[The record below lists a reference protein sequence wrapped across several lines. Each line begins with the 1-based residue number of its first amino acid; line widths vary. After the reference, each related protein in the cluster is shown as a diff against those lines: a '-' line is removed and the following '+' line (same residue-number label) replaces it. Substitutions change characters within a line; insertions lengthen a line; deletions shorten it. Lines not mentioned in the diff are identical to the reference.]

1 MQFMLIRLDDG
12 ADAAAADPQA
22 VLDDLL
28 ARLPEAGGAA
38 GAGAA
43 GANGAS
49 GSADVHAGAGAATGG
64 ADGQRSADGAGS
76 DAAAG
81 GRADAP
87 RPPALALAFA
97 PDAQARRLKLWPG
110 GAAVTAGPFP
120 AGERLPAG
128 FAVFEAP
135 SRAAALAW
143 LRARV
148 PATTGAGIT
157 LELRETGC
165 PGGCAG
171 IPPGA
176 AGDDAC
182 YAILLRAD
190 AATERDAIPPQAT
203 LDRLNAFN
211 ARHAAAGTLL
221 AGDGLK
227 STARGARV
235 RAADGRASIMDG
247 PFAEAKE
254 LIAGFWMICAPSLDA
269 ALDWARTLPY
279 PTGPYVEVEVRRV
292 ALIGPPAAAT
302 AGVGAAQVGAARL
315 REDASVRAEQLD
327 AALRAELA
335 PQPDWDRP

>member
-1 MQFMLIRLDDG
+1 MQFMLIRTDNDDR
-12 ADAAAADPQA
+12 AATADPQA

-28 ARLPEAGGAA
+28 RRLPGGPGAA
-38 GAGAA
+38 
-43 GANGAS
+43 
-49 GSADVHAGAGAATGG
+49 
-64 ADGQRSADGAGS
+64 
-76 DAAAG
+76 
-81 GRADAP
+81 ADAP
-87 RPPALALAFA
+87 RAPALALAFA
-97 PDAQARRLKLWPG
+97 PDAEALRLKLWPG
-110 GAAVTAGPFP
+110 GEVVTTGPFP
-120 AGERLPAG
+120 STERLPAG

-143 LRARV
+143 LRDHLPVSA
-148 PATTGAGIT
+148 AGTAT

-176 AGDDAC
+176 AGGDAC
-182 YAILLRAD
+182 YAILLRSD
-190 AATERDAIPPQAT
+190 AGTERDAIPPQEK

-211 ARHAAAGTLL
+211 AIHAAAGTLL

-235 RAADGRASIMDG
+235 RVANGGASVIDG
-247 PFAEAKE
+247 PFSEAKE
-254 LIAGFWMICAPSLDA
+254 LIAGFWMIRAPSIEA

-279 PTGPYVEVEVRRV
+279 PTGPEVDVEIRRV
-292 ALIGPPAAAT
+292 ALIAPPGAST
-302 AGVGAAQVGAARL
+302 ASAGAPDRL

-335 PQPDWDRP
+335 PQPAWDRP

>member
-1 MQFMLIRLDDG
+1 MQFMLIRTDND
-12 ADAAAADPQA
+12 ARAAAADPQA

-28 ARLPEAGGAA
+28 RRLP
-38 GAGAA
+38 
-43 GANGAS
+43 S
-49 GSADVHAGAGAATGG
+49 G
-64 ADGQRSADGAGS
+64 QP
-76 DAAAG
+76 
-81 GRADAP
+81 ADADMSGVATPGVATP
-87 RPPALALAFA
+87 RPPALALAFV
-97 PDAQARRLKLWPG
+97 PDAEARRLKLWPG
-110 GAAVTAGPFP
+110 GEAVTAGPFP
-120 AGERLPAG
+120 AAERLPAG

-143 LRARV
+143 LRDRGLA
-148 PATTGAGIT
+148 PADGTIT

-176 AGDDAC
+176 AGGDTC
-182 YAILLRAD
+182 YAILLRSD
-190 AATERDAIPPQAT
+190 AATERDNIPAQEK

-211 ARHAAAGTLL
+211 AVHAAAGTLL

-235 RAADGRASIMDG
+235 RAANGSASVIDG

-254 LIAGFWMICAPSLDA
+254 LIAGFWMIRASSIDA

-279 PTGPYVEVEVRRV
+279 PTGPEVEVEIRPV
-292 ALIGPPAAAT
+292 AAIAPILAPLAAPASPAEAK
-302 AGVGAAQVGAARL
+302 ARL
-315 REDASVRAEQLD
+315 REEASVRAEQLD

-335 PQPDWDRP
+335 PQAAWDRP

>member
-1 MQFMLIRLDDG
+1 MQFMLIRTDNDDRS
-12 ADAAAADPQA
+12 ATADPQA

-28 ARLPEAGGAA
+28 RRLPG
-38 GAGAA
+38 GAGAP
-43 GANGAS
+43 GA
-49 GSADVHAGAGAATGG
+49 
-64 ADGQRSADGAGS
+64 
-76 DAAAG
+76 
-81 GRADAP
+81 
-87 RPPALALAFA
+87 PALALAFA
-97 PDAQARRLKLWPG
+97 PDTEALRLRLWPDG
-110 GAAVTAGPFP
+110 EAVTTGPFP
-120 AGERLPAG
+120 RAERLPAG

-143 LRARV
+143 LHDHA
-148 PATTGAGIT
+148 PATGTVT

-182 YAILLRAD
+182 YAILLRSD
-190 AATERDAIPPQAT
+190 AGTERDAIPLQEK

-211 ARHAAAGTLL
+211 AIHAAAGTLL

-235 RAADGRASIMDG
+235 RVANGGASVIDG

-254 LIAGFWMICAPSLDA
+254 LIAGFWMIRAPSIEA

-279 PTGPYVEVEVRRV
+279 PTGPEIEVEIRRV
-292 ALIGPPAAAT
+292 ALIAPLGAAASD
-302 AGVGAAQVGAARL
+302 VSARL

-335 PQPDWDRP
+335 PQPAWDRP

>member
-1 MQFMLIRLDDG
+1 MQFMLIRTDNDTR
-12 ADAAAADPQA
+12 AAAADPQA

-28 ARLPEAGGAA
+28 RRLPGG
-38 GAGAA
+38 
-43 GANGAS
+43 
-49 GSADVHAGAGAATGG
+49 HAATV
-64 ADGQRSADGAGS
+64 
-76 DAAAG
+76 
-81 GRADAP
+81 DAP
-87 RPPALALAFA
+87 RAPALALAFA
-97 PDAQARRLKLWPG
+97 ADADARRLKLWPG
-110 GAAVTAGPFP
+110 GEAVTSGPFP
-120 AGERLPAG
+120 SDERLPAG

-143 LRARV
+143 LQANGV
-148 PATTGAGIT
+148 ISANDDVT

-176 AGDDAC
+176 AGDDTC
-182 YAILLRAD
+182 YAILLRSD
-190 AATERDAIPPQAT
+190 AGTERDAIPLQEK

-211 ARHAAAGTLL
+211 AIHAAAGTLL

-227 STARGARV
+227 STARGNRV
-235 RAADGRASIMDG
+235 RVANGGASIIDG

-254 LIAGFWMICAPSLDA
+254 LIAGFWMIRAPSIDA

-279 PTGPYVEVEVRRV
+279 PTGPEVEVEIRPV
-292 ALIGPPAAAT
+292 ALIAALGKHAPADTAT
-302 AGVGAAQVGAARL
+302 ARL

-335 PQPDWDRP
+335 PQPAWDRP

>member
-1 MQFMLIRLDDG
+1 MQFMLIRLDNG
-12 ADAAAADPQA
+12 PAAAAADPQA

-28 ARLPEAGGAA
+28 ARLPGAGFDA
-38 GAGAA
+38 GAGAD
-43 GANGAS
+43 
-49 GSADVHAGAGAATGG
+49 SATD
-64 ADGQRSADGAGS
+64 R
-76 DAAAG
+76 AAG
-81 GRADAP
+81 GVDTP

-97 PDAQARRLKLWPG
+97 PDGEARRLKLWPG

-143 LRARV
+143 LRTRV
-148 PATTGAGIT
+148 PPTAGAGT
-157 LELRETGC
+157 GTDVMLELRETGC

-190 AATERDAIPPQAT
+190 TATERDAIPPQAM
-203 LDRLNAFN
+203 LDRLNTFN

-227 STARGARV
+227 SSARGARV
-235 RAADGRASIMDG
+235 RTTAGRAGIIDG

-254 LIAGFWMICAPSLDA
+254 LIAGFWMIRAPSLDA

-279 PTGPYVEVEVRRV
+279 PTAPHVEVEIRRV
-292 ALIGPPAAAT
+292 ALIAPQAGSAAVAAVAAP
-302 AGVGAAQVGAARL
+302 AGVAQVGAAHL

-335 PQPDWDRP
+335 PQPVWDRP

>member
-1 MQFMLIRLDDG
+1 MQFMLIRTDNDDRS
-12 ADAAAADPQA
+12 AAADPQA

-28 ARLPEAGGAA
+28 RRLPGGAGVP
-38 GAGAA
+38 GA
-43 GANGAS
+43 
-49 GSADVHAGAGAATGG
+49 
-64 ADGQRSADGAGS
+64 
-76 DAAAG
+76 
-81 GRADAP
+81 
-87 RPPALALAFA
+87 PALALAFA
-97 PDAQARRLKLWPG
+97 PDTEALRLRLWPDG
-110 GAAVTAGPFP
+110 EAVTTGPFP
-120 AGERLPAG
+120 RAERLPAG

-135 SRAAALAW
+135 SRAAAVAW
-143 LRARV
+143 LHDHV
-148 PATTGAGIT
+148 PPSGAVT

-176 AGDDAC
+176 TKDDAC

-190 AATERDAIPPQAT
+190 AGTERDAIPLQEK

-211 ARHAAAGTLL
+211 AIHAAAGTLL

-235 RAADGRASIMDG
+235 RVANGAANVIDG

-254 LIAGFWMICAPSLDA
+254 LIAGFWMIRAPSIEA

-279 PTGPYVEVEVRRV
+279 PTGPEVEVEIRRV
-292 ALIGPPAAAT
+292 ALIAPLGAAASDV
-302 AGVGAAQVGAARL
+302 VGRL

-335 PQPDWDRP
+335 PQPAWNRP

>member
-1 MQFMLIRLDDG
+1 MQFMLIRTDNDDR
-12 ADAAAADPQA
+12 AAAADPQA

-28 ARLPEAGGAA
+28 RRLPAGRTA
-38 GAGAA
+38 
-43 GANGAS
+43 
-49 GSADVHAGAGAATGG
+49 
-64 ADGQRSADGAGS
+64 
-76 DAAAG
+76 
-81 GRADAP
+81 ADAP
-87 RPPALALAFA
+87 GAPALALAFA
-97 PDAQARRLKLWPG
+97 PDAEAVRLKLWPG
-110 GAAVTAGPFP
+110 GEAVTTGPFP
-120 AGERLPAG
+120 RAERLPAG

-143 LRARV
+143 LQARAG
-148 PATTGAGIT
+148 TDAGT
-157 LELRETGC
+157 VELRETGC

-182 YAILLRAD
+182 YAILLRSD
-190 AATERDAIPPQAT
+190 AGTERDAIPLQEK

-211 ARHAAAGTLL
+211 AVHAAAGTLL

-235 RAADGRASIMDG
+235 RVANGGASIIDG

-254 LIAGFWMICAPSLDA
+254 LIAGFWMIRAPSIDA

-279 PTGPYVEVEVRRV
+279 PTGPEVEVEVRPV
-292 ALIGPPAAAT
+292 ALIAPLGKHAPMDET
-302 AGVGAAQVGAARL
+302 AARL

-335 PQPDWDRP
+335 PQPAWDRP

>member
-1 MQFMLIRLDDG
+1 MQFMLIRTDNE
-12 ADAAAADPQA
+12 ASAAAADPQA

-28 ARLPEAGGAA
+28 RRLPAGQP
-38 GAGAA
+38 
-43 GANGAS
+43 
-49 GSADVHAGAGAATGG
+49 ATGE
-64 ADGQRSADGAGS
+64 
-76 DAAAG
+76 
-81 GRADAP
+81 AP
-87 RPPALALAFA
+87 RPPALALAFV
-97 PDAQARRLKLWPG
+97 PDAEARRLKLWPG
-110 GAAVTAGPFP
+110 GEAVTAGPFP
-120 AGERLPAG
+120 AAERLPAG

-143 LRARV
+143 LRDRGLA
-148 PATTGAGIT
+148 PADGTVT

-176 AGDDAC
+176 AGDDTC
-182 YAILLRAD
+182 YAILLRSD
-190 AATERDAIPPQAT
+190 AATERDNIPPQEK

-211 ARHAAAGTLL
+211 AVHAAAGTLL

-235 RAADGRASIMDG
+235 RAANGSASVIDG

-254 LIAGFWMICAPSLDA
+254 LIAGFWMIRAPSIDA

-279 PTGPYVEVEVRRV
+279 PTGPEVEVEIRPV
-292 ALIGPPAAAT
+292 AVIAPLAAPASPAEA
-302 AGVGAAQVGAARL
+302 AARL
-315 REDASVRAEQLD
+315 REEASVRAEQLD

-335 PQPDWDRP
+335 PQAAWHRP

>member
-1 MQFMLIRLDDG
+1 MQFMLIRTDNDDRS
-12 ADAAAADPQA
+12 ATADPQA

-28 ARLPEAGGAA
+28 RRLPS
-38 GAGAA
+38 GAGVP
-43 GANGAS
+43 GA
-49 GSADVHAGAGAATGG
+49 
-64 ADGQRSADGAGS
+64 
-76 DAAAG
+76 
-81 GRADAP
+81 
-87 RPPALALAFA
+87 PALALAFA
-97 PDAQARRLKLWPG
+97 PDAQALRLRLWPG
-110 GAAVTAGPFP
+110 GEAVTSGPFP
-120 AGERLPAG
+120 SEERLPAG

-143 LRARV
+143 LQANGV
-148 PATTGAGIT
+148 IDAGGDVT
-157 LELRETGC
+157 VELRETGC

-176 AGDDAC
+176 AGMEAC
-182 YAILLRAD
+182 YAILLRSD
-190 AATERDAIPPQAT
+190 AGTERDAVPLQEK

-211 ARHAAAGTLL
+211 AIHAAAGTLL

-235 RAADGRASIMDG
+235 RVAKGAASIIDG

-254 LIAGFWMICAPSLDA
+254 LIAGFWMIRAPSIDA

-279 PTGPYVEVEVRRV
+279 PTGPEVEVEIRPV
-292 ALIGPPAAAT
+292 ALIAPLGRHAPVDAAT
-302 AGVGAAQVGAARL
+302 ARL

-335 PQPDWDRP
+335 PQPAWDRP

>member
-1 MQFMLIRLDDG
+1 MQFMLIRTDNGDR
-12 ADAAAADPQA
+12 AAAADPQA

-28 ARLPEAGGAA
+28 RRLPGGAGTP
-38 GAGAA
+38 GA
-43 GANGAS
+43 
-49 GSADVHAGAGAATGG
+49 
-64 ADGQRSADGAGS
+64 
-76 DAAAG
+76 
-81 GRADAP
+81 
-87 RPPALALAFA
+87 PALALAFA
-97 PDAQARRLKLWPG
+97 PDTEALRLRLWPDG
-110 GAAVTAGPFP
+110 ESVTAGPFP
-120 AGERLPAG
+120 RAERLPAG

-143 LRARV
+143 LQDHA
-148 PATTGAGIT
+148 PATGTVT

-182 YAILLRAD
+182 YAILLRSD
-190 AATERDAIPPQAT
+190 AGTERDAIPLQEK

-211 ARHAAAGTLL
+211 AIHAAAGTLL

-235 RAADGRASIMDG
+235 RVANGGASIIDG

-254 LIAGFWMICAPSLDA
+254 LIAGFWMIRAPSIEA

-279 PTGPYVEVEVRRV
+279 PTGPEVEVEIRRV
-292 ALIGPPAAAT
+292 ALIAPLGAAAND
-302 AGVGAAQVGAARL
+302 VSARL

-335 PQPDWDRP
+335 PQPAWDRP

>member
-1 MQFMLIRLDDG
+1 MQFMLIRTDNG
-12 ADAAAADPQA
+12 TRAAAADPQA

-28 ARLPEAGGAA
+28 RRLPGGQ
-38 GAGAA
+38 
-43 GANGAS
+43 
-49 GSADVHAGAGAATGG
+49 AAT
-64 ADGQRSADGAGS
+64 ADGP
-76 DAAAG
+76 
-81 GRADAP
+81 RA
-87 RPPALALAFA
+87 PALALAFA
-97 PDAQARRLKLWPG
+97 PDADARRLKLWPG
-110 GAAVTAGPFP
+110 GDAVTSGPFP

-143 LRARV
+143 LQANGV
-148 PATTGAGIT
+148 VSAKDDVTV
-157 LELRETGC
+157 ELRETGC

-176 AGDDAC
+176 AGGDTC
-182 YAILLRAD
+182 YAILLRSD
-190 AATERDAIPPQAT
+190 AGTERDAIPLQEK

-211 ARHAAAGTLL
+211 AIHAAAGTLL

-235 RAADGRASIMDG
+235 RVANGGASIIDG

-254 LIAGFWMICAPSLDA
+254 LIAGFWMIRAPSIDA

-279 PTGPYVEVEVRRV
+279 PTGPEVEVEVRPV
-292 ALIGPPAAAT
+292 ALIAPLGKHAPVDET
-302 AGVGAAQVGAARL
+302 TARL

-335 PQPDWDRP
+335 PQPAWDRP

>member
-1 MQFMLIRLDDG
+1 MQFMLIRTDNDTR
-12 ADAAAADPQA
+12 AAAADPQA

-28 ARLPEAGGAA
+28 RRLPGGQPAG
-38 GAGAA
+38 
-43 GANGAS
+43 
-49 GSADVHAGAGAATGG
+49 
-64 ADGQRSADGAGS
+64 
-76 DAAAG
+76 
-81 GRADAP
+81 ADAP
-87 RPPALALAFA
+87 RAPALALAFA
-97 PDAQARRLKLWPG
+97 PDAAARRLKLWPG
-110 GAAVTAGPFP
+110 GEAVTSGPF
-120 AGERLPAG
+120 AASERLPAG

-143 LRARV
+143 LRDRGLA
-148 PATTGAGIT
+148 PADGTVT

-176 AGDDAC
+176 AGDDTC
-182 YAILLRAD
+182 YAILLRSD
-190 AATERDAIPPQAT
+190 AGTERDAIPLQDK

-211 ARHAAAGTLL
+211 AIHAAAGTLL

-235 RAADGRASIMDG
+235 RVANGSASIIDG

-254 LIAGFWMICAPSLDA
+254 LIAGFWMIRAPSIDA

-279 PTGPYVEVEVRRV
+279 PTGPEVEVEVRPV
-292 ALIGPPAAAT
+292 ALIANLTAQDAAA
-302 AGVGAAQVGAARL
+302 ASL

-335 PQPDWDRP
+335 PQPAWDRP

>member
-1 MQFMLIRLDDG
+1 MQFMLIRTDNE
-12 ADAAAADPQA
+12 ASAAAADPQA

-28 ARLPEAGGAA
+28 RRLPAGQP
-38 GAGAA
+38 
-43 GANGAS
+43 
-49 GSADVHAGAGAATGG
+49 ATGE
-64 ADGQRSADGAGS
+64 
-76 DAAAG
+76 
-81 GRADAP
+81 AP
-87 RPPALALAFA
+87 RPPALALAFV
-97 PDAQARRLKLWPG
+97 PDAEARRLKLWPG
-110 GAAVTAGPFP
+110 GEAVTAGPFP
-120 AGERLPAG
+120 AAERLPAG

-143 LRARV
+143 LRDRGLA
-148 PATTGAGIT
+148 PADGTVT

-176 AGDDAC
+176 AGDDTC
-182 YAILLRAD
+182 YAILLRSD
-190 AATERDAIPPQAT
+190 AATERDNIPPQEK

-211 ARHAAAGTLL
+211 AVHAAAGTLL

-235 RAADGRASIMDG
+235 RAANGSASVIDG

-254 LIAGFWMICAPSLDA
+254 LIAGFWMIRAPSIDA

-279 PTGPYVEVEVRRV
+279 PTGPEVEVEIRPV
-292 ALIGPPAAAT
+292 AAIAPLAAPASPAEA
-302 AGVGAAQVGAARL
+302 AARL
-315 REDASVRAEQLD
+315 REEASVRAEQLD

-335 PQPDWDRP
+335 PQAAWDRP

>member
-1 MQFMLIRLDDG
+1 MQFMLIRTDNDTRT
-12 ADAAAADPQA
+12 AATDAHA

-28 ARLPEAGGAA
+28 RRLPGAHPGTA
-38 GAGAA
+38 PA
-43 GANGAS
+43 
-49 GSADVHAGAGAATGG
+49 GSAVEGVP
-64 ADGQRSADGAGS
+64 
-76 DAAAG
+76 
-81 GRADAP
+81 RA
-87 RPPALALAFA
+87 PALALAFA
-97 PDAQARRLKLWPG
+97 PDAEAVRLKLWPG
-110 GAAVTAGPFP
+110 GEAVTSGPFP
-120 AGERLPAG
+120 AAERLPAG

-143 LRARV
+143 LQDQGLA
-148 PATTGAGIT
+148 PAGGTVT

-182 YAILLRAD
+182 YAILLRSD
-190 AATERDAIPPQAT
+190 AGTERDAIPLQEK

-211 ARHAAAGTLL
+211 AIHAAAGTLL

-235 RAADGRASIMDG
+235 RVANGGASVFDG

-254 LIAGFWMICAPSLDA
+254 LIAGFWMIRASSIEA
-269 ALDWARTLPY
+269 ALEWARTLPY
-279 PTGPYVEVEVRRV
+279 PTGPDVEVEIRRV
-292 ALIGPPAAAT
+292 ALIAPLGAAAAP
-302 AGVGAAQVGAARL
+302 AGAAARL

-335 PQPDWDRP
+335 PQAAWDRP

>member
-1 MQFMLIRLDDG
+1 MQFMLIRTDNDDR
-12 ADAAAADPQA
+12 AAAADPQA

-28 ARLPEAGGAA
+28 RRLPGGAA
-38 GAGAA
+38 AA
-43 GANGAS
+43 GAPGA
-49 GSADVHAGAGAATGG
+49 
-64 ADGQRSADGAGS
+64 
-76 DAAAG
+76 
-81 GRADAP
+81 
-87 RPPALALAFA
+87 PALALAFA
-97 PDAQARRLKLWPG
+97 PDSEALRLKLWPDG
-110 GAAVTAGPFP
+110 EAVTAGPFP
-120 AGERLPAG
+120 RAERLPAG

-143 LRARV
+143 LQGHAH
-148 PATTGAGIT
+148 ATGTVT

-182 YAILLRAD
+182 YAILLRSD
-190 AATERDAIPPQAT
+190 AGTERDAIPLQEK

-211 ARHAAAGTLL
+211 AIHAAAGTLL

-235 RAADGRASIMDG
+235 RVANGGASVIDG

-254 LIAGFWMICAPSLDA
+254 LIAGFWMIRAPSIEA
-269 ALDWARTLPY
+269 ALGWARTLPY
-279 PTGPYVEVEVRRV
+279 PTGPEVEVEIRRV
-292 ALIGPPAAAT
+292 ALIAPLGAAA
-302 AGVGAAQVGAARL
+302 GDVSDRL

-335 PQPDWDRP
+335 PQPAWDRP

>member
-1 MQFMLIRLDDG
+1 MQFMLIRLDNS
-12 ADAAAADPQA
+12 ADTAAADPQA

-28 ARLPEAGGAA
+28 ARLPGAGGP
-38 GAGAA
+38 
-43 GANGAS
+43 
-49 GSADVHAGAGAATGG
+49 
-64 ADGQRSADGAGS
+64 
-76 DAAAG
+76 
-81 GRADAP
+81 ADAVP
-87 RPPALALAFA
+87 DHASVDAPSPPALALAFA

-110 GAAVTAGPFP
+110 GAAVTTGPFP

-143 LRARV
+143 LRTRV
-148 PATTGAGIT
+148 PSTADGGTGTDPGVT

-171 IPPGA
+171 VPPGA

-182 YAILLRAD
+182 YAILLRSD
-190 AATERDAIPPQAT
+190 AATERDAIPPQDV

-211 ARHAAAGTLL
+211 AVHAAAGTLL

-235 RAADGRASIMDG
+235 RAAEGRAGIMDG

-254 LIAGFWMICAPSLDA
+254 LIAGFWMIRAPSADA

-279 PTGPYVEVEVRRV
+279 PTGPYVEVEIRRV
-292 ALIGPPAAAT
+292 ALIAPDAAA
-302 AGVGAAQVGAARL
+302 AAPAYL

-335 PQPDWDRP
+335 PQPVWDRS

>member
-1 MQFMLIRLDDG
+1 MQFMLIRTDNG
-12 ADAAAADPQA
+12 THAAAADPQA

-28 ARLPEAGGAA
+28 RRLPGGQ
-38 GAGAA
+38 
-43 GANGAS
+43 
-49 GSADVHAGAGAATGG
+49 TTT
-64 ADGQRSADGAGS
+64 ADGP
-76 DAAAG
+76 
-81 GRADAP
+81 RA
-87 RPPALALAFA
+87 PALALAFA
-97 PDAQARRLKLWPG
+97 PDAEARRLKLSPG
-110 GAAVTAGPFP
+110 GGETVTSGPFP

-143 LRARV
+143 LQANGV
-148 PATTGAGIT
+148 ISANHDVT

-176 AGDDAC
+176 AGEDTC
-182 YAILLRAD
+182 YAILLRSD
-190 AATERDAIPPQAT
+190 AGTERDAIPLQEK

-211 ARHAAAGTLL
+211 AIHAAAGTLL

-227 STARGARV
+227 STARGNRV
-235 RAADGRASIMDG
+235 RVANGGASIIDG

-254 LIAGFWMICAPSLDA
+254 LIAGFWMIRAPSIEA

-279 PTGPYVEVEVRRV
+279 PTGPEVDVEIRRV
-292 ALIGPPAAAT
+292 ALIAPPGASAVT
-302 AGVGAAQVGAARL
+302 ADAPDRL

-335 PQPDWDRP
+335 PQPAWDRP